1 MISDS
6 GSDHKRAQRQDGQR
20 RRMQLV
26 ETKPEIGDS
35 I

>member
-6 GSDHKRAQRQDGQR
+6 GSDHKRAQRQDPQQ